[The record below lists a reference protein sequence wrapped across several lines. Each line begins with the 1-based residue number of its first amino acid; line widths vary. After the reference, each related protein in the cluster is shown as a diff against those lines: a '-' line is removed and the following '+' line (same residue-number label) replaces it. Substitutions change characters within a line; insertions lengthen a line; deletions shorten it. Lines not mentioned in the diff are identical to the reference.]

1 MKRGGKGIAGRHLLI
16 SHIDTDI
23 TSLII
28 AMRETL
34 DHFKSTS
41 KKRKEKRER
50 KYVEAIGKEQDWETT
65 WCWLGDQ
72 CNREQA
78 TWDERNGEK

>member
-1 MKRGGKGIAGRHLLI
+1 MKIGGKGIAGRHLLI

-23 TSLII
+23 TSFII

-50 KYVEAIGKEQDWETT
+50 NLCGSDWKRTR
-65 WCWLGDQ
+65 LGNDLVL
-72 CNREQA
+72 A
-78 TWDERNGEK
+78 GGSM